1 MLFYIG
7 VVYAS
12 VVTVTALL
20 LEAKLTAVFT
30 EQGSCGFTVFAGIAT
45 VEAVAAVLTEMKIVI
60 AVLDADGRSIGAIG
74 IALTTVKAEA
84 AGVADVHL
92 AESVSAVGAEMII
105 PIGAFCA
112 VFPAGAA
119 LSLGVILTAENT
131 KSAIVAKLYSVLVKT
146 FLALLTDHTAFLTVV
161 KAEGTFLGGTV
172 AVAALCAV
180 HIFDPKAAFAEA
192 AAVTEAAH
200 TVGAEPAVA
209 AKLLLRVDVTF
220 TATEAVPAVIYV
232 ALLAGHTVEAKD
244 GLAEAGSAFVTV
256 GFHKAVRT
264 GTFDTAGAAHS
275 AAVFVP
281 VIVVTVPAVH
291 TVLVVG
297 KDADDRG
304 GNYAYEHYKRKK
316 DSYDFFQ
323 NSVFHTSAPL
333 SDGLTQAVRYGIMY
347 YNTL

>member
-1 MLFYIG
+1 MSRGDMLFYIA

-12 VVTVTALL
+12 VVTVTAFL

-30 EQGSCGFTVFAGIAT
+30 EQGSCSFTVFTDYAT
-45 VEAVAAVLTEMKIVI
+45 VEAVAAVLAEMELIIIV
-60 AVLDADGRSIGAIG
+60 LYADGWRFGAIG
-74 IALTTVKAEA
+74 IALTAVKAKA

-92 AESVSAVGAEMII
+92 AKGVSAVGAEMVV
-105 PIGAFCA
+105 PIGVFYA

-131 KSAIVAKLYSVLVKT
+131 KSAGV
-146 FLALLTDHTAFLTVV
+146 
-161 KAEGTFLGGTV
+161 
-172 AVAALCAV
+172 
-180 HIFDPKAAFAEA
+180 
-192 AAVTEAAH
+192 
-200 TVGAEPAVA
+200 
-209 AKLLLRVDVTF
+209 
-220 TATEAVPAVIYV
+220 ATEAVPAVIYV
-232 ALLAGHTVEAKD
+232 ALLASHTVEAKD

-256 GFHKAVRT
+256 GGHKAVRA
-264 GTFDTAGAAHS
+264 GTVDTAGAAHS

-304 GNYAYEHYKRKK
+304 GNYAYEHHKRKK
-316 DSYDFFQ
+316 DSYYLFQ

-333 SDGLTQAVRYGIMY
+333 SDGLTQAVRCGITY
-347 YNTL
+347 